1 MSTSLPPGL
10 DAKLHDLAKKL
21 REVYG
26 EAEVYLYGSFAK
38 GTWLEDSD
46 VDIVVISPS
55 FRDQP
60 FSDRVNEVRK
70 LASPDIA
77 LEILA
82 YTPDELERVK
92 RRSIVIQDAAEY
104 WRKIEVRL

>member
-1 MSTSLPPGL
+1 METLLPPGL
-10 DAKLHDLAKKL
+10 DAKLHSFVKKL

-46 VDIVVISPS
+46 VDVVVVSPS

-60 FSDRVNEVRK
+60 FTDRVNQVRK
-70 LASPDIA
+70 LASPDIP

-82 YTPDELERVK
+82 YTPEELERVK
-92 RRSIVIQDAAEY
+92 KKSIVIQDAAEY
-104 WRKIEVRL
+104 WRKIEAEL